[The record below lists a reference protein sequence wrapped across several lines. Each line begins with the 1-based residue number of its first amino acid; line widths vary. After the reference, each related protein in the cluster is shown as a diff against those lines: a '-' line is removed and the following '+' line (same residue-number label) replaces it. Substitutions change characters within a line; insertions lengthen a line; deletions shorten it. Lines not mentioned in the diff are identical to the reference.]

1 MRVPKRTRLKQV
13 VIDHLLQVKARLLL
27 AVLCV
32 FGFILTGLLAPWPL
46 KIIFDHVLLDNPL
59 PPALSFLGGMLQ
71 SGRVRSLV
79 VISLAIL
86 VIALLRG
93 FFSYAQLS
101 IMSRTGYQMVY
112 SLRRE
117 LFLPL
122 PRPSPSLHHPG
133 PYGELPPH
141 VTRAT
146 NTPENASSASAPAGA
161 GAPL

>member
-1 MRVPKRTRLKQV
+1 MRGPKRSRFKQV

-112 SLRRE
+112 SLRRA
-117 LFLPL
+117 LFG
-122 PRPSPSLHHPG
+122 SLHR
-133 PYGELPPH
+133 L
-141 VTRAT
+141 
-146 NTPENASSASAPAGA
+146 APAFSKRARCGA
-161 GAPL
+161 LPNQGHSETD